1 MFDETVAVLS
11 AVGALATAVAVFVA
25 VWQLRTAK
33 EHARTNFE
41 DDLSREYRTIVGEL
55 PAEAFYV
62 KGDAFTVGESTRRA
76 FYRYA
81 DLSNEQLFLARVGRV
96 NPATA
101 EQWKDGIRGNLE
113 RLPAFG
119 AAWAEIAA
127 RVPEDFFED
136 LRKLVPPAP
145 RSQGDVPDL

>member
-1 MFDETVAVLS
+1 MFDETVAVLT
-11 AVGALATAVAVFVA
+11 ALGALATAVAVFVA

-55 PAEAFYV
+55 PAEAFYAR
-62 KGDAFTVGESTRRA
+62 GNAFTPDNSARRA

-96 NPATA
+96 SPATV

-113 RLPAFG
+113 DLPAFRT
-119 AAWAEIAA
+119 AWAEIADC
-127 RVPEDFFED
+127 VPDNFFED
-136 LRKLVPPAP
+136 LKELVPPDP
-145 RSQGDVPDL
+145 PL